1 MMASDLSRSAMK
13 KILVIDDDAG
23 TTTLVRLALKTGG
36 YEVITLNDSAEA
48 FDVIVN
54 ENPDLILLDY
64 MMPGLNGLSVLEGMR
79 KDQNM
84 AKIPVIF
91 FTAIGDINT
100 KMAAFEA
107 GVRDY
112 ITKPIHHQELL
123 LRVKTLMGS

>member
-1 MMASDLSRSAMK
+1 MK

-123 LRVKTLMGS
+123 LRIKTLMGS